1 MTHSLLHGVGTSK
14 WAKSNG
20 VSPAPLLVPPNHTAL
35 PPVQARFGDSEVW
48 VGGKDG
54 TVAVYQLAQV
64 HPVRALAPRASHP
77 VRMDGPRWESLE
89 PWLRQYGKVCT
100 FPSGRYSSDYNRPR
114 WWRFAKAGAT
124 RPPAAGF
131 EVCQTKPPELP
142 PNDTFGEAAPP
153 PPSCRQGPFGPPQ
166 GKELRERQRLSVA
179 MHDSVTS
186 LCWVPLPGSTRL
198 QSLDSPAEH
207 GRARGVGRRTFLPSM
222 RGLFTGCHRWNGL

>member
-1 MTHSLLHGVGTSK
+1 MGSGLQSGQNQTEFPRHL
-14 WAKSNG
+14 
-20 VSPAPLLVPPNHTAL
+20 LLVPPNHTAL
-35 PPVQARFGDSEVW
+35 PPIQARFGDSEVW

-64 HPVRALAPRASHP
+64 PVHALTPRASHP

-100 FPSGRYSSDYNRPR
+100 FPSGRYSSDYNRPP

-153 PPSCRQGPFGPPQ
+153 PHRRADRDH
-166 GKELRERQRLSVA
+166 L
-179 MHDSVTS
+179 D
-186 LCWVPLPGSTRL
+186 LC
-198 QSLDSPAEH
+198 
-207 GRARGVGRRTFLPSM
+207 RARSYGSGSGSAWRCTTL
-222 RGLFTGCHRWNGL
+222 